1 MNVHVDQIH
10 TDVVPAGGGGQPS
23 TSDAAQH
30 LGAAL
35 EKWREACADSA
46 RLSARTAAQ
55 GFDD

>member
-1 MNVHVDQIH
+1 MNVHVDEIH
-10 TDVVPAGGGGQPS
+10 TDVVPAGGGGGSPS
-23 TSDAAQH
+23 SDAQH

-35 EKWREACADSA
+35 EKWREACADAA